1 MTQKYEKVDLG
12 NVKGKDGKDGAE
24 GVGIEE
30 FRFIRDIDPTT
41 HLYHVVYTDEGKAP
55 TEVILHDGDVTIV
68 ERALENYIQKSN
80 TNGLIRNDG
89 TIDITQY
96 STFDGSYDNLLNPP
110 NIPSDVADLRD
121 DNNTQF
127 TPRSHNHGEIQNDG
141 TINNQIITFD
151 NNDVPLVADYS
162 ANNGIKLGKISA
174 DYLIDPYSHATIG
187 TDSEDTVSTVLR
199 SINTKLTE
207 INSNMAEIV
216 NSLKWKEYTLNNM
229 TGCKLY
235 YNNYLCHFTIDVTM
249 TIPTANRNTTVVN
262 GTIPDGYRPKATHIS
277 PMDGQ
282 AAANVRFKVTS
293 GGAVQVVSDREW
305 TTATTFRS
313 SFTWARNP

>member
-12 NVKGKDGKDGAE
+12 NVKGNDGKNGND

-30 FRFIRDIDPTT
+30 FRFIRDINPTT

-80 TNGLIRNDG
+80 TSGLIRNDG

-96 STFDGSYDNLLNPP
+96 STFDGSYDNLLNTP

-127 TPRSHNHGEIQNDG
+127 TPRTHNHGEIQNDG

-162 ANNGIKLGKISA
+162 ANNGIKLGKIST
-174 DYLIDPYSHATIG
+174 DYLIDPYSHAMIG

-199 SINTKLTE
+199 SINTKLTD
-207 INSNMAEIV
+207 INSNIAEIV
-216 NSLKWKEYTLNNM
+216 NSLKWKQLSLTNM
-229 TGCKLY
+229 VGFTLY
-235 YNNYLCHFTIDVTM
+235 YNNYFCHLIMNRSGTL
-249 TIPTANRNTTVVN
+249 PTAGTYTNLVN
-262 GTIPDGYRPKATHIS
+262 GTIPSGYRPKMTTTIFADGTANIRVKVNDSGNVLYYTERAFTSSATIR
-277 PMDGQ
+277 G
-282 AAANVRFKVTS
+282 T
-293 GGAVQVVSDREW
+293 
-305 TTATTFRS
+305 
-313 SFTWARNP
+313 FTWARNP